1 MPVPPLRSVSVR
13 RLPTVCQHVAFGLLT
28 IWLAG
33 IGAVTNAHAELR
45 HTITASHAQA
55 SHPTDSVTVQNL
67 RAFTKLYG
75 TVRFFHPSDAAS
87 GVDWN
92 RFAIHGTRAVADAET
107 PADLARRLEA
117 LFLPIAP
124 TLQLY
129 RQSDVRPSPRP
140 VLELADTTGLALVAW
155 QHKGVG
161 LGNRGPYRSI
171 RLSRSAET
179 PDPSG
184 FSMVMKRIDA
194 TPHQG
199 KQVRLRAAVRTQV
212 EGAGNTGRLLLRVDR
227 ASGEMGFFDNMQ
239 DRPITDSTWTTY
251 DITGEV
257 ADDAEQIY
265 FGGLLTGQGTA
276 QMDAFQL
283 QVRDT
288 TDADWTSV
296 PVKNAGFEAGDA
308 GASPNTWQTRDDGY
322 RVVTADAEAVDGDQS
337 VVLASSSEGATTELF
352 DARPA
357 PGTVVDTPLAR
368 GLVAQ
373 VPLALYSRDGQTL
386 RPDDAPSPASLQ
398 AALGSLSIDSLSAHD
413 AGLRYGNVA
422 TTWAILQ
429 HFYPYF
435 DVVDVDWGAALTQTL
450 QRTLT
455 DRDTE
460 DHLRTLQ
467 FMMAQLDDGHGSVFH
482 PSLQET
488 APLPL
493 RVDRIEDE
501 IVITAVEDSLLGDDP
516 CIQRGDVVT
525 TLDGEDAETRVAEA
539 KRFISGSP
547 QWTEYRALGGFGRGE
562 RGTETTITVQREG
575 QEQTCTLTRSGE
587 RRPSESKPA
596 PIDTLRDG
604 VYYVDLDRA
613 PTREI
618 DTHME
623 MLAAAK
629 GVVFDLRGYPEG
641 GNQRVL
647 QHLST
652 DTLRSARWQIPQIIY
667 PDREDLVG
675 YDTSGRWTLPPLE
688 PQFTGKVVFLTN
700 ARAISYAESIMGIVE
715 HYDLADIVG
724 QPTAGAN
731 GNVNPFTLPGDYRI
745 AWTGMRVLKHDRSQ
759 HHLIG
764 IRPTVSVTR
773 TIEAVRDGRDRY
785 LETARDLIEEAST
798 SR

>member
-1 MPVPPLRSVSVR
+1 MPVPSLRSASAR
-13 RLPTVCQHVAFGLLT
+13 RLPTVCRHVAFGLLT
-28 IWLAG
+28 IWLAS
-33 IGAVTNAHAELR
+33 IGAVTNAHAELW
-45 HTITASHAQA
+45 HTVTASHAQA
-55 SHPTDSVTVQNL
+55 SPTTDSVTVQNL

-92 RFAIHGTRAVADAET
+92 RFAIHGTREIADAET
-107 PADLARRLEA
+107 PADLARRLET
-117 LFLPIAP
+117 LFRPIAP

-129 RQSDVRPSPRP
+129 RKGDTRPSPRP
-140 VLELADTTGLALVAW
+140 ILEPADTTGLALVAW

-171 RLSRSAET
+171 RLNRSA
-179 PDPSG
+179 DPPSPSS

-199 KQVRLRAAVRTQV
+199 MQIRLRAAVRTQV
-212 EGAGNTGRLLLRVDR
+212 EGAGNAGRLLLRVDR
-227 ASGEMGFFDNMQ
+227 ANGERGFFDNMQ

-276 QMDAFQL
+276 RMDAFQL

-296 PVKNAGFEAGDA
+296 PVTNAGFEAGDA
-308 GASPNTWQTRDDGY
+308 PASPSTWRTRDDGY
-322 RVVTADAEAVDGDQS
+322 RVATTDAEAFDGDHS
-337 VVLASSSEGATTELF
+337 IVLASSPGVVTAGLF

-357 PGTVVDTPLAR
+357 PGTVVDKPLAR
-368 GLVAQ
+368 GLMAQ
-373 VPLALYSRDGQTL
+373 IPLALYSRDGQTL
-386 RPDDAPSPASLQ
+386 RPHDAPSPAPLQ
-398 AALGSLSIDSLSAHD
+398 AALDSLSIDSLSARD

-422 TTWAILQ
+422 TAWNVLQ

-435 DVVDVDWGAALTQTL
+435 DVVDADWDAVLTQTL
-450 QRTLT
+450 RRVLT

-460 DHLRTLQ
+460 EHLRTLQ
-467 FMMAQLDDGHGSVFH
+467 FMMAHLDDGHGSVFH
-482 PSLQET
+482 PSLRET

-493 RVDRIEDE
+493 RVDRIENE
-501 IVITAVEDSLLGDDP
+501 IVITAAADSLLGEDP
-516 CIQRGDVVT
+516 CIQQGDVVT
-525 TLDGEDAETRVAEA
+525 TIDGEDAETRVAEA

-562 RGTETTITVQREG
+562 RGTEVTLTVRHENREK
-575 QEQTCTLTRSGE
+575 TCTLTRSGE

-596 PIDTLRDG
+596 PISMVRDG

-613 PTREI
+613 TMSEI
-618 DTHME
+618 QESIDS
-623 MLAAAK
+623 LATAQ

-647 QHLST
+647 QHLSP
-652 DTLRSARWQIPQIIY
+652 DTLRSARWQVPQIIY
-667 PDREDLVG
+667 PDRDDLVG
-675 YDTSGRWTLPPLE
+675 YDTSGRWSLPPLE
-688 PQFTGKVVFLTN
+688 PQFSGEIVFLTN

-715 HYDLADIVG
+715 HYDLGTIVG

-731 GNVNPFTLPGDYRI
+731 GNVNPFILPGDYRV

-764 IRPTVSVTR
+764 IRPTVPVAR
-773 TIEAVRDGRDRY
+773 TIEAVREGRDLY
-785 LETARDLIEEAST
+785 LEAALDQIEAS
-798 SR
+798 SPR

>member
-1 MPVPPLRSVSVR
+1 MPTSLRLVPALPLAVVS
-13 RLPTVCQHVAFGLLT
+13 RLIAYVLLILWMVGLGT
-28 IWLAG
+28 AAG
-33 IGAVTNAHAELR
+33 AHDDPR
-45 HTITASHAQA
+45 HTNRPLHAQA
-55 SHPTDSVTVQNL
+55 SPPTDSVTVQNL

-129 RQSDVRPSPRP
+129 QEGDARPSPRLI
-140 VLELADTTGLALVAW
+140 LEPADTTGLTPVAW
-155 QHKGVG
+155 QHNGVG

-171 RLSRSAET
+171 RLNRSTET
-179 PDPSG
+179 PDPSS

-194 TPHQG
+194 APHQG
-199 KQVRLRAAVRTQV
+199 KQIRLRAAVRTQV
-212 EGAGNTGRLLLRVDR
+212 EGAGNTGRLLLRVNR
-227 ASGEMGFFDNMQ
+227 ANGEVGFFDNMQ

-265 FGGLLTGQGTA
+265 FGGLLTGRGTA
-276 QMDAFQL
+276 RMDAFQL

-288 TDADWTSV
+288 TNADWTSV
-296 PVKNAGFEAGDA
+296 PVPNASFETGDPD
-308 GASPNTWQTRDDGY
+308 ASPSTWQTRDDGY
-322 RVVTADAEAVDGDQS
+322 RVVTTGTEAFDGDQS
-337 VVLASSSEGATTELF
+337 VVLASSSEGGTAGLF

-357 PGTVVDTPLAR
+357 PGTVVDKPLAR

-373 VPLALYSRDGQTL
+373 VPIALYSRDGQTL

-398 AALGSLSIDSLSAHD
+398 AALDSLSIDSLSARD

-422 TTWAILQ
+422 TTWTILQ

-435 DVVDVDWGAALTQTL
+435 DVVDADWDAALTQTL
-450 QRTLT
+450 RRALT

-460 DHLRTLQ
+460 EHLRTLQ
-467 FMMAQLDDGHGSVFH
+467 SMMAHLDDGHGSVFH
-482 PSLQET
+482 PSLRET

-547 QWTEYRALGGFGRGE
+547 QWVEYRALGGFGRGE
-562 RGTETTITVQREG
+562 RGTDVSLTIQREG
-575 QEQTCTLTRSGE
+575 QEQTCTLTRSGK

-596 PIDTLRDG
+596 PIDTLQDG

-613 PTREI
+613 PIREI

-652 DTLRSARWQIPQIIY
+652 DTLRSARWQVPQIIY

-715 HYDLADIVG
+715 HYDLAEIVG

-764 IRPTVSVTR
+764 IRPTVPVTR
-773 TIEAVRDGRDRY
+773 TMEAVRDGRDRY
-785 LETARDLIEEAST
+785 LETALELIEEASD

>member
-1 MPVPPLRSVSVR
+1 MPASR
-13 RLPTVCQHVAFGLLT
+13 RLLPGLRPSAVSRLVAFGLLVL
-28 IWLAG
+28 WMAG
-33 IGAVTNAHAELR
+33 VGTAETAHAAPRSAIE
-45 HTITASHAQA
+45 ASPVQA
-55 SHPTDSVTVQNL
+55 SPPTDSVTVQNL

-75 TVRFFHPSDAAS
+75 YVRFFHPSDAAS
-87 GVDWN
+87 RVDWN
-92 RFAIHGTRAVADAET
+92 RFATHGTRAVADAET
-107 PADLARRLEA
+107 PADLTRRLES

-129 RQSDVRPSPRP
+129 RESDARPSPRSI
-140 VLELADTTGLALVAW
+140 LEPADTTGLALVAW

-161 LGNRGPYRSI
+161 LGNRGPYRSL
-171 RLSRSAET
+171 RLNRSAET
-179 PDPSG
+179 PDPSS

-199 KQVRLRAAVRTQV
+199 KQIRLRAAVRTQV
-212 EGAGNTGRLLLRVDR
+212 EGAGSTGRLLLRVNR
-227 ASGEMGFFDNMQ
+227 ANGEMGFFDNMR

-257 ADDAEQIY
+257 ADDAEYIY
-265 FGGLLTGQGTA
+265 FGGLLTGRGTA
-276 QMDAFQL
+276 RMDAFQL

-296 PVKNAGFEAGDA
+296 PVTNAGFEAGDA
-308 GASPNTWQTRDDGY
+308 DTSPSAWQTRDDGY
-322 RVVTADAEAVDGDQS
+322 RVVTTGTEAFDGDQS
-337 VVLASSSEGATTELF
+337 VLLASGPEIVMAGLF

-357 PGTVVDTPLAR
+357 PGTVVDKPLAR

-373 VPLALYSRDGQTL
+373 IPLALYSRDEQTL

-398 AALGSLSIDSLSAHD
+398 TALDSLPMDSLSARD

-422 TTWAILQ
+422 TTWTILQ

-435 DVVDVDWGAALTQTL
+435 DVVDTDWDAALTQTL
-450 QRTLT
+450 QRALT

-460 DHLRTLQ
+460 EHLQTLQ
-467 FMMAQLDDGHGSVFH
+467 FMMAHLDDGHGSVFH
-482 PSLQET
+482 PSLRET

-501 IVITAVEDSLLGDDP
+501 IVITAVDDSLLGDDP
-516 CIQRGDVVT
+516 CIQRGDVVAT
-525 TLDGEDAETRVAEA
+525 IDGEDAETRVAEA

-547 QWTEYRALGGFGRGE
+547 QWNEYRALGGFGRGE
-562 RGTETTITVQREG
+562 RGTDVSLTIQREG

-587 RRPSESKPA
+587 RRPSEPKPA
-596 PIDTLRDG
+596 PIDTLEDG

-613 PTREI
+613 PIREI

-652 DTLRSARWQIPQIIY
+652 DTLRSARWQVPQIIY
-667 PDREDLVG
+667 PDRERLVG
-675 YDTSGRWTLPPLE
+675 YDASGRWTLPPLE
-688 PQFTGKVVFLTN
+688 PQFTGKIVFLTN

-715 HYDLADIVG
+715 HYDLAEIVG

-731 GNVNPFTLPGDYRI
+731 GNVNPFTVPGEYRV

-764 IRPTVSVTR
+764 IRPTVPVTR
-773 TIEAVRDGRDRY
+773 TIEAVRDGRDLY
-785 LETARDLIEEAST
+785 LKTALDLIEEASA